1 MRSYGSWTA
10 ERLASNI
17 PLVQWKG
24 LGLRRNI
31 VNGSVKMSLSRPLA
45 EASLI
50 GCEFCTQTF
59 AHQSNLDLHL
69 QTNTGCRLKRAVI
82 GLKRRREQ
90 GLPDP
95 QPIHVERRP
104 LNDTGLDLDDDAIAL
119 EDDEPEVNQQ
129 PNFTSDD
136 EEEPVL
142 EDKVWDSTEQFV
154 AWIKRAGLSQ
164 RQTDDMINLFRD
176 TRMSVR
182 EALQTIESHRDV
194 DRYLMGQIVGEVRK
208 CDSFCGQCPTSLPRL
223 MIVPN
228 KWRVQ
233 TCWMQLVQVIP

>member
-1 MRSYGSWTA
+1 
-10 ERLASNI
+10 
-17 PLVQWKG
+17 
-24 LGLRRNI
+24 
-31 VNGSVKMSLSRPLA
+31 MSLSRPSA

-69 QTNTGCRLKRAVI
+69 QTNTGCRLKRAII

-95 QPIHVERRP
+95 QPIHVECRP
-104 LNDTGLDLDDDAIAL
+104 LDATALDFDDDAIAL
-119 EDDEPEVNQQ
+119 EDNEPPEVNQQ
-129 PNFTSDD
+129 PNFTSND
-136 EEEPVL
+136 EEETVS

-154 AWIKRAGLSQ
+154 AWIKRSGLSQ
-164 RQTDDMINLFRD
+164 KQTDDTINLFRD

-194 DRYLMGQIVGEVRK
+194 DRYLMGQIVGEVRRFD
-208 CDSFCGQCPTSLPRL
+208 DSFSGQFSRLPGL
-223 MIVPN
+223 TIVP
-228 KWRVQ
+228 KIGRV
-233 TCWMQLVQVIP
+233 